1 MTLGLPVLSASLP
14 VREPKRKAKVGEA
27 VLAANS
33 QGRKSGPV
41 RGPASSEPTP
51 SAGQRDVVPNDA
63 GDDSVQRNGE
73 GVLRQPKQL
82 EPIPVQPGDP
92 IKQRGTRPGFIR
104 KEEYEPKS
112 HGITLFRHRYSRAA
126 KAVENGKAKTREI
139 CLPLQSAS
147 EIVIALDAHKKKAL
161 LVLESIED
169 FEAVMANPEWLVPQ
183 KAKQIEM
190 IVGTMHARITNLKN
204 NLE

>member
-1 MTLGLPVLSASLP
+1 
-14 VREPKRKAKVGEA
+14 VGEA

>member
-1 MTLGLPVLSASLP
+1 MPVPSASLP
-14 VREPKRKAKVGEA
+14 VREPKRKAKMGKA
-27 VLAANS
+27 VPLAVS
-33 QGRKSGPV
+33 QGRKGRPV
-41 RGPASSEPTP
+41 GSRTGSEPTSP
-51 SAGQRDVVPNDA
+51 SGKRDVVPNDA
-63 GDDSVQRNGE
+63 GDDSVQRNGQ
-73 GVLRQPKQL
+73 GVLQRPEQL

-139 CLPLQSAS
+139 CVPLQSAS
-147 EIVIALDAHKKKAL
+147 EIVIALDAHKKWAK

-169 FEAVMANPEWLVPQ
+169 YEAIMTNPEWLVPQ

-190 IVGTMHARITNLKN
+190 IVGTLQSRITNLKN